1 MAGEKRLCKAIKSGG
16 GRCSKTAL
24 DGSDYCYAHSRE
36 RAEERRKNASAGGKA
51 RSRRPPSEIEVL
63 KSQTETI
70 IAAVLKGGM
79 DARTNTVDRNTGA
92 VIFQGM
98 NTLLRAIE
106 VERKLDHQ
114 RELEEQVAALRS
126 HLDELRAR
134 RRG

>member
-1 MAGEKRLCKAIKSGG
+1 MSSEKRQCTAIKAGG
-16 GRCSKTAL
+16 GRCSLPAQAGQATCW
-24 DGSDYCYAHSRE
+24 SHSRE
-36 RAEERRKNASAGGKA
+36 TAERRRKNAAAGGHA

-63 KSQTETI
+63 KSQTETV

-98 NTLLRAIE
+98 NTMLRAIE